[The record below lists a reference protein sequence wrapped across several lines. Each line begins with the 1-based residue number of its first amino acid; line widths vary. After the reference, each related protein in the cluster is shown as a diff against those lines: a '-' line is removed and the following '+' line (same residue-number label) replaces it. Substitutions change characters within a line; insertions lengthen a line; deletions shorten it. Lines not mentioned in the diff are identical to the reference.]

1 MAGIYLKQYIVKV
14 AFFPL
19 EFHSHNPLIFVKDPG
34 TVVVVA
40 STLSLVAVRTK
51 LRRLVLYG
59 PGTLC

>member
-1 MAGIYLKQYIVKV
+1 MTGIYLKQYIVKV
-14 AFFPL
+14 AFLPV
-19 EFHSHNPLIFVKDPG
+19 EFHSHNPLIFVKDLG

-59 PGTLC
+59 HGTLC